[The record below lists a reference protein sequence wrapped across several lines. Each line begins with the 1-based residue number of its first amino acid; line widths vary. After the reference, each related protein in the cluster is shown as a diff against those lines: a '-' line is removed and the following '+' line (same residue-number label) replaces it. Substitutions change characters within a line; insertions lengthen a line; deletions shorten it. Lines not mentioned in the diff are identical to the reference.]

1 MTQQKQSGGSGST
14 NIQVATVQVGLG
26 YEDVRAIARDVFDQN
41 FAALAQQAGDVAAER
56 AESIRDEIVDRLARE
71 GTSADNFSHVGKQ
84 VALLDAQKG
93 FAVSGDEELKQ
104 VLVDAVI
111 GLAGEPE
118 RSLKS
123 IVLQESIKIIASLTP
138 DQLRLLATIFVIRHV
153 SFNGSSSLSAL
164 LSEYQKHIDFS
175 VGQLSVTQGALRHL
189 EYLGC
194 GKTSISSASLYG
206 IVSENYPGLISKGYL
221 ESELLAAFSPDPLPF
236 AGVMRCLRDPSRLQV
251 AAVNN
256 RVVDEKSA
264 GWTEHQAAIAKLK
277 LTENLIEEAV
287 FDAEV
292 RTISPEAAYLADIW
306 RDEHLDGFE
315 LTSVGIAIGHTYAV
329 AHGLTADLSIWL

>member
-26 YEDVRAIARDVFDQN
+26 YEDVRAIARDIFDQN

-56 AESIRDEIVDRLARE
+56 AESIRDEIVDRLARK
-71 GTSADNFSHVGKQ
+71 GTSADNFSHVEKQ

-93 FAVSGDEELKQ
+93 FAMSGDEELKQ
-104 VLVDAVI
+104 VLVDAVL

-138 DQLRLLATIFVIRHV
+138 DQLRLLATIFVVRHV
-153 SFNGSSSLSAL
+153 NFAGSSSLPAL

-194 GKTSISSASLYG
+194 GKTSISSASLYAIASG
-206 IVSENYPGLISKGYL
+206 DYPGLISKGYL
-221 ESELLAAFSPDPLPF
+221 EPELMAAFSPDPFPV
-236 AGVMRCLRDPSRLQV
+236 AGVMRCLRDPGRLQI

-256 RVVDEKSA
+256 RVVDEKST

-277 LTENLIEEAV
+277 LAENLIEEAT

-292 RTISPEAAYLADIW
+292 RSISPEAAYLADIW
-306 RDEHLDGFE
+306 RDQHLDRFE